1 MQSNAGFTEIVVFLV
16 YWGLFAIIAE
26 AIIELLLTAGPL
38 EQIRAYLARKSSI
51 IASLLSCGYCFSV
64 WICFAIA
71 WILPSPMDLAGSFG
85 ISNNYTTFVNV
96 YLWWFVNGI
105 LLHRL
110 SNVVHNK
117 ITNNMEIEVVE

>member
-1 MQSNAGFTEIVVFLV
+1 MQSNIGFTEVIVFLV

-38 EQIRAYLARKSSI
+38 EQIRAYLARKSSL

-64 WICFAIA
+64 WVCFAIA
-71 WILPSPMDLAGSFG
+71 WILPSPIDLANNFG
-85 ISNNYTTFVNV
+85 ISNDYTTFTND
-96 YLWWFVNGI
+96 YLWWLVNGI

-110 SNVVHNK
+110 SNIIHNK
-117 ITNNMEIEVVE
+117 VTNVNEIEVVE